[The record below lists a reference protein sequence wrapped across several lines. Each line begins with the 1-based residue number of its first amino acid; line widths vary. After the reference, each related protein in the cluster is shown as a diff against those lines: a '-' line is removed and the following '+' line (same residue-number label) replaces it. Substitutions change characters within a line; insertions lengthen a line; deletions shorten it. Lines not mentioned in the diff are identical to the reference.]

1 MDYSVSEKYNCV
13 IIELKGNVMGGPDA
27 EIFRDELHKL
37 IEKGKKKV
45 VVDLGK
51 VKFMNSSGLG
61 ILIGGLT
68 TMKNADGELVICQAD
83 KKIESLLM
91 VTQLIKVFDHY
102 RTLEEAIAHFDK

>member
-1 MDYSVSEKYNCV
+1 MNYNVSEKYNCV